1 MQKLNIG
8 TNAFLM
14 PMPMVIVGS
23 HYRDRPNFMAV
34 AWASRVNAKPAVFG
48 IALGRRHATTD
59 AIRAGGEFSI
69 NIPSVD
75 LLQQTDL
82 VGIAGGKEFDKS
94 GLFEIF
100 YGSLKKAPMIA
111 PCPVCFECSLL
122 QSVDLADDTLFLGEV
137 KGLWTEDRF
146 LTGGIPDVE
155 KVRPFCLT
163 MPDNRYWTIG
173 ASVGR
178 AWHDGLA
185 LRDGLPGLSAHE
197 EKTKQ

>member
-1 MQKLNIG
+1 MEKLNLG

-34 AWASRVNAKPAVFG
+34 AWASRVNAKPAIMG
-48 IALGRRHATTD
+48 IALGKGHATTE
-59 AIRAGGEFSI
+59 AIRETGEFSI

-100 YGSLKKAPMIA
+100 YGPLKKAPMIA
-111 PCPVCFECSLL
+111 QCPVSFECSLL
-122 QSVDLADDTLFLGEV
+122 QSIDLANDTLFLGEV
-137 KGLWTEDRF
+137 QGLWTEERF

-163 MPDNRYWTIG
+163 MPDNRYWSIG
-173 ASVGR
+173 TSVGR
-178 AWHDGLA
+178 AWHDGLP
-185 LRDGLPGLSAHE
+185 LRDGLPELPVGKKKRKE
-197 EKTKQ
+197 